1 MCTIDKMLSTS
12 LNVEP
17 FLSKAV
23 FAWMINKTEYK
34 IIKFEKV
41 TFREQPCDATV
52 GSA

>member
-1 MCTIDKMLSTS
+1 MSSTS

-34 IIKFEKV
+34 IIEFEKV
-41 TFREQPCDATV
+41 TCHGGTRGGVMSGTAT
-52 GSA
+52 